1 MKKGDFV
8 AVHTDSE
15 LGCVIGILDSDNG
28 DTCSVDFG
36 KDGIAYGV
44 PKEIVTLYV
53 EVKQQIESLNNEIN
67 AGRR

>member
-15 LGCVIGILDSDNG
+15 RGCVIGILDSDDG

-36 KDGIAYGV
+36 KDGIAYGI
-44 PKEIVTLYV
+44 PKEIVTLHV
-53 EVKQQIESLNNEIN
+53 EVE
-67 AGRR
+67 